1 MDKKDASRYNTR
13 EHTRINVVPLVTKKC
28 PYCSN
33 TLSLSETVCPSCKH
47 KVGEP
52 DKEGVAKI
60 PGTWKKYV
68 SALVAITILV
78 LYLIYGRDVIAYIK
92 SMFF

>member
-1 MDKKDASRYNTR
+1 MDKKDSSRYSNR

-28 PYCSN
+28 PFCSN
-33 TLSLSETVCPSCKH
+33 TLSLSETVCPSCKN

-52 DKEGVAKI
+52 DKDGVAKI

-68 SALVAITILV
+68 SAMFAIALVVA
-78 LYLIYGRDVIAYIK
+78 YLIYGRNIIAHIK
-92 SMFF
+92 SLFF

>member
-1 MDKKDASRYNTR
+1 
-13 EHTRINVVPLVTKKC
+13 
-28 PYCSN
+28 
-33 TLSLSETVCPSCKH
+33 
-47 KVGEP
+47 VGEP

-60 PGTWKKYV
+60 PGTWKKYL
-68 SALVAITILV
+68 SALVAMAVVV